1 MTEQKTIAM
10 IIIVEEGQTLI
21 DLAIQEYGCIEAVA
35 YLCEDNN
42 FSLDETLTPAQKV
55 KIRDVITNINGSNIE
70 VLNIQKS
77 KRTIINSGI
86 APIQILTP
94 TTGFFD
100 DNFYTTG
107 FYD

>member
-1 MTEQKTIAM
+1 M
-10 IIIVEEGQTLI
+10 IIIIEEGQTLI
-21 DLAIQEYGCIEAVA
+21 DLAIQEYGCIEGVA

-42 FSLDETLTPAQKV
+42 FSLDETLNPAQKV
-55 KIRDVITNINGSNIE
+55 KIRDVIPNINGSNIE

-86 APIQILTP
+86 VPVQTVTP

-100 DNFYTTG
+100 DD
-107 FYD
+107 FYDTEFYD